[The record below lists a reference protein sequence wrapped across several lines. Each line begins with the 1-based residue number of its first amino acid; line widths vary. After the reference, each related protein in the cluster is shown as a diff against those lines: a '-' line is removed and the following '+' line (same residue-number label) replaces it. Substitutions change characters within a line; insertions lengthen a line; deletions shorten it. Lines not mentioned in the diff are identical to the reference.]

1 MKLNNYITVWS
12 TPTKGCVERDWSH
25 PWSRSKPKLKEKH
38 RFTVNPMGWDYKS
51 ASIFGIVSC
60 GQTKPARLVE
70 KTILYYAY
78 ASSLKNGDDLNE
90 FILICSASLISTNIR
105 MRGTRS
111 VRTLL
116 PWQIEAGLLPAMKLL
131 ISQRYGPVTQPTTYW
146 GVIYNNSRSSGT
158 RSTSKTKSNNHTTL
172 YYMGNHKGG
181 SRTNNGSNCT
191 TLSLLVHGELFKYM
205 DNQSPLHNISL
216 QGGQQQCG

>member
-25 PWSRSKPKLKEKH
+25 PWSRSKPKVKEKH

-51 ASIFGIVSC
+51 ASLFGIVSC

-70 KTILYYAY
+70 DNIVLCICKLFE
-78 ASSLKNGDDLNE
+78 KWRRPQRVHLN
-90 FILICSASLISTNIR
+90 ICSASLISTNIR

>member
-25 PWSRSKPKLKEKH
+25 PWSRSKPKVKEKH
-38 RFTVNPMGWDYKS
+38 RFNVNPKGWDYKS

-146 GVIYNNSRSSGT
+146 GVIYNNSRLSGT

-191 TLSLLVHGELFKYM
+191 SLSLLVHGELFKYM

-216 QGGQQQCG
+216 QGGQQQWG